1 MSKVVRLL
9 ESLNVNNHVSLGDV
23 YELSYHELLVA
34 SLSLNI
40 SIYSLIKKMSMN
52 IDDLIQKVKDQKTV
66 EDSVVALLTET
77 NQKLKEAIA
86 SNDPVKL
93 QALSDALDANTKELS
108 DAVAS
113 IAPAP
118 VANPETVQG

>member
-1 MSKVVRLL
+1 MSRVVRLL
-9 ESLNVNNHVSLGDV
+9 ESLNVNNHVSLSDV

-66 EDSVVALLTET
+66 EDSAVALLTHLNEEV
-77 NQKLKEAIA
+77 KAAVA
-86 SNDPVKL
+86 SGDTAKL
-93 QALSDALDANTKELS
+93 QQLSDTIDANTKELS